1 MPKLNVAEI
10 TGARKAV
17 PAWKKK
23 GAEIART
30 YEFPDFAG
38 AMKFVNAV
46 ARAAERADHHPDIN
60 IRWNRVTLALTT
72 HSEGGLT
79 ARDFAL
85 AKQCDGLV

>member
-1 MPKLNVAEI
+1 MPKLKVTEI
-10 TGARKAV
+10 TAARKAV
-17 PAWKKK
+17 PAWRKN
-23 GAEIART
+23 GAEISRT
-30 YEFPDFAG
+30 YEFHDFAA